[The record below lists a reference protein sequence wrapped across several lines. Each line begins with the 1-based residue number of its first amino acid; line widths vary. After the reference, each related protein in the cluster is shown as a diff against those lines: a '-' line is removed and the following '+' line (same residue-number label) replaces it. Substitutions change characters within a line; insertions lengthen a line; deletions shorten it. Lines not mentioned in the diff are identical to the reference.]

1 MNALFALQVACVLLF
16 TLFGMST
23 LLGIRIFGGAKSA
36 LWFAGANLLHA
47 LAILL
52 FLVSQPES
60 RWVPLITIL
69 FLVSFVALHRSF
81 AELLER
87 PKLLWWAQ
95 LSVMGAG
102 VCLLA
107 AGQKYMGAAI
117 ADVMVGGLVAAT
129 QLALTASIVFS
140 FSGDEAKATGRF
152 VGAALVA
159 YATLHVLR
167 AEAGFRRFLNQ
178 PDANLG
184 RATFL
189 CVMGGLVA
197 GGAVA
202 FGFGFLSSSKQR
214 VELLWRAQIDEL
226 TGLLNRWAFKRI
238 AVKETF
244 RARRNGGNLSVLT
257 MDLDGMKRVN
267 DKLGHSCGDVVLQ
280 TVAGALQETLRERDS
295 VARMGGDEFC
305 ILLPDTDLAEGVV
318 VAERLRAEI
327 AAQTVRY
334 RGEAVKVQASFGVSC
349 TQQCGWVW
357 QTLVDR
363 SDAAL
368 YEAKRGGN
376 ERVVAAQKVVD
387 ISKPELPPPAALE
400 RRRRH

>member
-1 MNALFALQVACVLLF
+1 MSALFALQVASVLLF
-16 TLFGMST
+16 TLFGAST
-23 LLGIRIFGGAKSA
+23 LLGIRIFGGAKSGY
-36 LWFAGANLLHA
+36 WFAGANLLHA
-47 LAILL
+47 FAILL
-52 FLVSQPES
+52 FVLAVPQPG
-60 RWVPLITIL
+60 WLPVKTIL
-69 FLVSFVALHRSF
+69 FLASFAALHRSF

-95 LSVMGAG
+95 LSMVG
-102 VCLLA
+102 VGTCLLIV
-107 AGQKYMGAAI
+107 GQRYAGAAV
-117 ADVMVGGLVAAT
+117 ADVVVGSLAAAA

-140 FSGDEAKATGRF
+140 FLGQEAKAAGRF
-152 VGAALVA
+152 VGAALLV

-167 AEAGFRRFLNQ
+167 AEAGIRLLFVH
-178 PDANLG
+178 PDASLG

-189 CVMGGLVA
+189 CVLGGLVA

-244 RARRNGGNLSVLT
+244 RTRRNGGNLSVLT

-267 DKLGHSCGDVVLQ
+267 DKLGHSCGDAVLQ
-280 TVAGALQETLRERDS
+280 SVAGALQETLRERDS

-305 ILLPDTDLAEGVV
+305 ILLPDTDLAEGVT

-327 AAQTVRY
+327 AALTVRY
-334 RGEAVKVQASFGVSC
+334 RGETVSVRASFGVSC

-376 ERVVAAQKVVD
+376 ERVIAAQKVVEL
-387 ISKPELPPPAALE
+387 SAPELPTQAGPE
-400 RRRRH
+400 RRRKH